1 MRYGNAAC
9 FLRVVLEVRLNKFI
23 RVIADD
29 FDGVFIGADRSVSA
43 KSPELTADRSLRSRI
58 WSGLFLQRMIGNVV
72 YDSDGKVRFRLLRL
86 EVLIYCEDALR
97 RRIL

>member
-43 KSPELTADRSLRSRI
+43 KSPELAADRSLRSRI